1 MGEYKIILHKL
12 NEMNLSP
19 KNMKYDE
26 LFLKFPRTKAH
37 FTIFWVAMIVFLIW
51 VEIIHILEENNLF
64 ISVINEQQL
73 CMIVLF
79 MMIGQLFGHDNRY

>member
-19 KNMKYDE
+19 NHMKSDE

-37 FTIFWVAMIVFLIW
+37 FTIFWGANSLFL
-51 VEIIHILEENNLF
+51 
-64 ISVINEQQL
+64 
-73 CMIVLF
+73 
-79 MMIGQLFGHDNRY
+79 R